1 MAEIDPLQELE
12 MRQDLARRMGG
23 PEGIARQR
31 ARGKLPVRER
41 IALLADEGSFREFGM
56 LVGQARYD
64 GEAFADFTPKGHVDG
79 MCTIDGRKVV
89 VTGGDFTVRGGS
101 GGGPEG
107 GLGVE
112 LRASERAKEW
122 LLPYVRLLDAAGGS
136 VRSFEDLGR
145 TYLPD
150 GNSFTA
156 VETELLDLVPVVSA
170 VMGSVAGLPAVQVC
184 IAHWNVMVRETGHVF
199 PGGPPVVKAAL
210 GYDIT
215 KEDLGGAQIHASGSG
230 VVDNLA
236 DGDEDALV
244 ADPPLPVV
252 PAEQRVQA
260 AASGRAASTGRRRRR
275 AA

>member
-1 MAEIDPLQELE
+1 
-12 MRQDLARRMGG
+12 
-23 PEGIARQR
+23 
-31 ARGKLPVRER
+31 
-41 IALLADEGSFREFGM
+41 
-56 LVGQARYD
+56 
-64 GEAFADFTPKGHVDG
+64 

-156 VETELLDLVPVVSA
+156 VETELIDLVPVVSA

-215 KEDLGGAQIHASGSG
+215 KEELGGAQVHA
-230 VVDNLA
+230 
-236 DGDEDALV
+236 
-244 ADPPLPVV
+244 
-252 PAEQRVQA
+252 QRQ
-260 AASGRAASTGRRRRR
+260 RRRRQPRRRRR
-275 AA
+275 GRARRRSAASCRTCRPTCTSCRHAVSPRPPAGDADRAARGDPAQPRGSRSTPGRSSTPSSTTARSSRSRRTTASRGSPAWRGSTASRSGS